1 MNLMEITKGYEP
13 KQNEQ
18 PEQTKNLPDTTDRWK
33 QLAKEQAET
42 LEKVTAER
50 DELQARNQK
59 MNEFIQEFQERTHKL
74 KMDKQKLFF
83 ENHEMQEEMQK
94 SNAEIQQM
102 TAELSEMRKLNQ
114 SLQQS
119 NDDLRN
125 RNGLMSRSEQ
135 ELLEE
140 EIKDVRDWNS
150 KLQVQVNK
158 SSVEAVDQAQQE
170 IERLDALLSTGEE
183 TSEVAQIN
191 ANGGGTLSE
200 DTTYLLERSLDLYDS
215 TNGVFDIAIY
225 PIMDAWG
232 FTTGNYTIPSDETIE
247 SLLPLTDAN
256 DILYDKDSASISFAK
271 DGMKIDFGGIAKGYT
286 SGRIADIYRECGVTS
301 GLINLGGNV
310 QVVGT
315 KTDGSKWRVAVQS
328 PEAED
333 DYLGI
338 LSTADRAVITSG
350 GYERYFEQD
359 GMKYHHIIDPSTG
372 HPANNGL
379 VSVTIVSADGTLADG
394 LSTSLFI
401 MGKDKAAEYW
411 RAHSDEFDTILEDED
426 GVLYVTEGI
435 ADDFASDHE
444 TNIIRKD
451 GDT

>member
-1 MNLMEITKGYEP
+1 MKKKIVAAFC
-13 KQNEQ
+13 
-18 PEQTKNLPDTTDRWK
+18 
-33 QLAKEQAET
+33 LAAV
-42 LEKVTAER
+42 LTAGGCSW
-50 DELQARNQK
+50 AG
-59 MNEFIQEFQERTHKL
+59 
-74 KMDKQKLFF
+74 
-83 ENHEMQEEMQK
+83 
-94 SNAEIQQM
+94 
-102 TAELSEMRKLNQ
+102 TA
-114 SLQQS
+114 
-119 NDDLRN
+119 
-125 RNGLMSRSEQ
+125 SRSESSGSQ
-135 ELLEE
+135 AQASSGSEASSSSAVSGTNSAENAASSSSSAA
-140 EIKDVRDWNS
+140 DASSSRDIFAMDTYMTVTAYGPNA
-150 KLQVQVNK
+150 
-158 SSVEAVDQAQQE
+158 EMAVDQAQQE
-170 IERLDALLSTGEE
+170 IERLDALLSTGAE

-225 PIMDAWG
+225 PLMDAWG
-232 FTTGNYTIPSDETIE
+232 FTTGNYTVPSNEMIE
-247 SLLPLTDAN
+247 NLLPLTDAN
-256 DILYDKDSASISFAK
+256 NIIYDKDESSISFAK

-328 PEAED
+328 PETED

-359 GMKYHHIIDPSTG
+359 GVKYHHIIDPSTG

-426 GVLYVTEGI
+426 GILYVTEGI
-435 ADDFASDHE
+435 ADDFTSDHE

>member
-1 MNLMEITKGYEP
+1 MKKKIVAAFC
-13 KQNEQ
+13 
-18 PEQTKNLPDTTDRWK
+18 
-33 QLAKEQAET
+33 LAAV
-42 LEKVTAER
+42 LTAGGCSW
-50 DELQARNQK
+50 AG
-59 MNEFIQEFQERTHKL
+59 TV
-74 KMDKQKLFF
+74 
-83 ENHEMQEEMQK
+83 
-94 SNAEIQQM
+94 
-102 TAELSEMRKLNQ
+102 
-114 SLQQS
+114 
-119 NDDLRN
+119 
-125 RNGLMSRSEQ
+125 SRSESSGSQ
-135 ELLEE
+135 AQASSGSEASSSSAVSGTNSAENAASSSPSAA
-140 EIKDVRDWNS
+140 DASSSRDIFAMDTYMTVTAYGPNA
-150 KLQVQVNK
+150 
-158 SSVEAVDQAQQE
+158 EMAVDQAQQE
-170 IERLDALLSTGEE
+170 IERLDALLSTGAE

-225 PIMDAWG
+225 PLMDAWG
-232 FTTGNYTIPSDETIE
+232 FTTGNYTVPSDEMIE
-247 SLLPLTDAN
+247 NLLPLTDAN
-256 DILYDKDSASISFAK
+256 NIIYDKDESSISFAK

-328 PEAED
+328 PETED

-359 GMKYHHIIDPSTG
+359 GVKYHHIIDPSTG

-411 RAHSDEFDTILEDED
+411 HAHSDEFDTILEDED
-426 GVLYVTEGI
+426 GILYVTEGI
-435 ADDFASDHE
+435 ADDFTSDHE

>member
-1 MNLMEITKGYEP
+1 MKKKIVAAFCLAAVLTAGGCSGSGTTS
-13 KQNEQ
+13 Q
-18 PEQTKNLPDTTDRWK
+18 PENSGSQAQASSVSESLNVSAVSESSSAEESTSSSSSDADASSSRDIFAMDTYMTVT
-33 QLAKEQAET
+33 AYGPNAET
-42 LEKVTAER
+42 
-50 DELQARNQK
+50 
-59 MNEFIQEFQERTHKL
+59 
-74 KMDKQKLFF
+74 
-83 ENHEMQEEMQK
+83 
-94 SNAEIQQM
+94 
-102 TAELSEMRKLNQ
+102 
-114 SLQQS
+114 
-119 NDDLRN
+119 
-125 RNGLMSRSEQ
+125 
-135 ELLEE
+135 
-140 EIKDVRDWNS
+140 
-150 KLQVQVNK
+150 
-158 SSVEAVDQAQQE
+158 AVDQAKQE

-191 ANGGGTLSE
+191 ANGGGPLSE
-200 DTTYLLERSLDLYDS
+200 DTTYLLERSLELYDS

-232 FTTGNYTIPSDETIE
+232 FTTGNYTVPSDETIE
-247 SLLPLTDAN
+247 NLLSLTDAN
-256 DILYDKDSASISFAK
+256 DIIYDKDKLSISFAK

-359 GMKYHHIIDPSTG
+359 GVKYHHIIDPSTG

-435 ADDFASDHE
+435 ADDFTSDHE

>member
-1 MNLMEITKGYEP
+1 MKKKIVAAFCLATVLTAGGCSGSG
-13 KQNEQ
+13 
-18 PEQTKNLPDTTDRWK
+18 TTS
-33 QLAKEQAET
+33 QAESGKSQAQT
-42 LEKVTAER
+42 SSVSETSSSSAVSESTFAEESASASSSNAADASSSRDIFAMDTYMTVTAYGP
-50 DELQARNQK
+50 
-59 MNEFIQEFQERTHKL
+59 
-74 KMDKQKLFF
+74 
-83 ENHEMQEEMQK
+83 
-94 SNAEIQQM
+94 NAE
-102 TAELSEMRKLNQ
+102 T
-114 SLQQS
+114 
-119 NDDLRN
+119 
-125 RNGLMSRSEQ
+125 
-135 ELLEE
+135 
-140 EIKDVRDWNS
+140 
-150 KLQVQVNK
+150 
-158 SSVEAVDQAQQE
+158 AVDQAQQE

-200 DTTYLLERSLDLYDS
+200 DTTYLLERSLDLYQS

-232 FTTGNYTIPSDETIE
+232 FTTGNYTVPSDEAIE
-247 SLLPLTDAN
+247 SLLPLTDAD
-256 DILYDKDSASISFAK
+256 DIIYDKDNASISFAK

-359 GMKYHHIIDPSTG
+359 GVRYHHIIDPSTG

-435 ADDFASDHE
+435 ADDFTSDHE